1 MPNYA
6 RKCANN
12 KFATKVQK
20 IIDICKLFDKKT
32 NFATYYLHKC
42 KIFRSFAC
50 INHKSPTDMKK
61 FILPFTCILYAKQSI
76 RVVDKKQDCKK
87 CEFYYI
93 NQGVRRH
100 IQIIERQFRDD
111 GIFAELFVSF
121 ERK

>member
-20 IIDICKLFDKKT
+20 IIDICKLFDEKNKFRDILFAQMQ
-32 NFATYYLHKC
+32 NFSFLCMHKPQITYRHEKVHL
-42 KIFRSFAC
+42 
-50 INHKSPTDMKK
+50 T
-61 FILPFTCILYAKQSI
+61 FTCILYAKQSI

-93 NQGVRRH
+93 NQGVRRR